1 MSWGLSCR
9 CGFPEPGW
17 NLCTRSVWCRQSAAH
32 APHCRA
38 ASCQRPSWQCAQVCF
53 RARQALY
60 SVSRVRVSQAPATC
74 QGCSG
79 STRRTGAGTGRRQAA
94 KDNVRVPERH
104 RGPCHTSSNCTTRTI
119 APRGP
124 TPCSRGDG
132 GPEAPVDGQPSSQL
146 ASLSPSLPS
155 VSCLYHRSHSS
166 EKSKSKT
173 LPQSSQPPSLLTR
186 SSHTFPSDC
195 LQLQERIMNAQA
207 SVRLGAQATG
217 HHVSA
222 EATVT
227 SEHPTHLPSQ
237 DRTSDV
243 SIWAA
248 DQVSKSSGA

>member
-1 MSWGLSCR
+1 MCTGL
-9 CGFPEPGW
+9 FPSPTVSLFCVTG
-17 NLCTRSVWCRQSAAH
+17 LCISGSSYLSKA
-32 APHCRA
+32 
-38 ASCQRPSWQCAQVCF
+38 
-53 RARQALY
+53 
-60 SVSRVRVSQAPATC
+60 APAAR
-74 QGCSG
+74 GG
-79 STRRTGAGTGRRQAA
+79 RGAGTGWRQAA
-94 KDNVRVPERH
+94 KDNVRERH
-104 RGPCHTSSNCTTRTI
+104 RGPCPTSSNCTTRTI
-119 APRGP
+119 APHGP

-132 GPEAPVDGQPSSQL
+132 GPEAPADGQPSSQL
-146 ASLSPSLPS
+146 ASLSPNLPS

-207 SVRLGAQATG
+207 SVQPGAQATG

-248 DQVSKSSGA
+248 DRVSKSSGA

>member
-1 MSWGLSCR
+1 MGFLSLAGICAHAQSGADSQLPTLPTAGLPPVR
-9 CGFPEPGW
+9 DQAG
-17 NLCTRSVWCRQSAAH
+17 NVHRSVSEPDRLSILCH
-32 APHCRA
+32 G
-38 ASCQRPSWQCAQVCF
+38 
-53 RARQALY
+53 
-60 SVSRVRVSQAPATC
+60 SVYLRHQATC

-132 GPEAPVDGQPSSQL
+132 GPEAPADGQPSSQL

-248 DQVSKSSGA
+248 DRVSKSSGA